1 MMLRKCSALSGV
13 RDKLLVTRSQ
23 APAQSSDTRVLA
35 ARLRAG
41 VDEAERARDEEV
53 DDEGDEDCE
62 WWWKRRLNK

>member
-1 MMLRKCSALSGV
+1 MLRKCSALSGV

-53 DDEGDEDCE
+53 DDEGDEGCE
-62 WWWKRRLNK
+62 GWWKRRLNE

>member
-1 MMLRKCSALSGV
+1 MLRKCSALSGV